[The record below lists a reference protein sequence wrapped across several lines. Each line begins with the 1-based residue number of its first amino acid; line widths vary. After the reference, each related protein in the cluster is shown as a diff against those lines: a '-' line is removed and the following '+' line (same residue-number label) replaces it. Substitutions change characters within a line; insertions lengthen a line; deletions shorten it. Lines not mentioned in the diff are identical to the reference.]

1 MKMKLIQW
9 LLLFLAWAIL
19 LPAPGTQDGAA
30 YAKAWNTPESFSE
43 IAGALGPSIVNIRT
57 EKSVKGGGRVFRH
70 FGPQPYGEEDPF
82 DFFEKYFGADPHKEF
97 KQQSL
102 GSGFVID
109 EKGYI
114 VTNNHVIEAA
124 DEIQVRLK
132 DGKEY
137 DAEIV
142 GRDPNTDIALIRVS
156 SPVSLPAVQFGDS
169 DVLEVGQ
176 WVVAI
181 GNPFGLEH
189 TVTAGIV
196 SAKGRVIGSG
206 PYDDFI
212 QTDASINPGNS
223 GGPLI
228 DMEGKVVGI
237 NTAIISSAQG
247 IGFAIPINLAKGII
261 VQLRESGEVTRG
273 WLGVAI
279 QDITPEMADYYDI
292 EKKAGVL
299 VTEVF
304 EGDPAALG
312 GIQPRDIIISVN
324 GIPVETTLDLTRTI
338 AGIQVGDTAR
348 IEAVRNRERRSFDV
362 TIAKRDEAALTAR
375 STRWDQKNDYLGI
388 QVTDLTPEIA
398 EHLNIPSGDGV
409 IITEVAADSKAEEAG
424 FRAGDVVK
432 EINHETVRTVK
443 DYHERVTGASAGE
456 MLHFFIRRGGQGFVV
471 IKVSK

>member
-1 MKMKLIQW
+1 MKMKLIQR
-9 LLLFLAWAIL
+9 LLLSLAWVIF
-19 LPAPGTQDGAA
+19 LPAHNPHDGTAHAGDGDTAV
-30 YAKAWNTPESFSE
+30 SFSE
-43 IAGALGPSIVNIRT
+43 IVRVIGPSIVNIRT
-57 EKSVKGGGRVFRH
+57 EKSARNGASAFRH
-70 FGPQPYGEEDPF
+70 FGPQPRGEEDPF
-82 DFFEKYFGADPHKEF
+82 DFFEKYFGADPQKEF

-102 GSGFVID
+102 GSGFIID

-124 DEIQVRLK
+124 DEIQVRLE

-137 DAEIV
+137 DAEII

-156 SPVSLPAVQFGDS
+156 AAASLPAVQFGDS
-169 DVLEVGQ
+169 DALAVGE

-181 GNPFGLEH
+181 GNPFGLDH

-228 DMEGKVVGI
+228 DLKGRVVGI

-247 IGFAIPINLAKGII
+247 IGFAVPINLAKGII
-261 VQLRESGEVTRG
+261 TQLREDGEVTRG

-279 QDITPEMADYYDI
+279 QDITPEMADYYGV

-304 EGDPAALG
+304 EGDPAALS
-312 GIQPRDIIISVN
+312 GIRPRDVIISIN
-324 GIPVETTLDLTRTI
+324 GLPVETTRDLTRTI
-338 AGIQVGDTAR
+338 ADIHVGDTAR
-348 IEAVRNRERRSFDV
+348 IEAVRNRETRAFDV
-362 TIAKRDEAALTAR
+362 TIAKRNEAALVAR
-375 STRWDQKNDYLGI
+375 STDWDQKEDDLGI
-388 QVTDLTPEIA
+388 QVIDLTSDIA
-398 EHLNIPSGDGV
+398 ERLNIAPGDGV
-409 IITEVAADSKAEEAG
+409 IITEVAAGSKAEAAG

-432 EINHETVRTVK
+432 EINHETIRK
-443 DYHERVTGASAGE
+443 ARDYHERVARTSAGE
-456 MLHFFIRRGGQGFVV
+456 MLHFFILRADQGFIV

>member
-1 MKMKLIQW
+1 MKMKFIQR

-19 LPAPGTQDGAA
+19 FPAHNPHDDFA
-30 YAKAWNTPESFSE
+30 YASNGDTAVSFSE
-43 IAGALGPSIVNIRT
+43 IARLVGPSIVNIRT
-57 EKSVKGGGRVFRH
+57 EKNARDVGRVFRH

-82 DFFEKYFGADPHKEF
+82 DFFEKYFGTDPQKEF

-137 DAEIV
+137 DAEII

-156 SPVSLPAVQFGDS
+156 AAAGIPAVQFGDS
-169 DVLEVGQ
+169 DSLAVGE

-228 DMEGKVVGI
+228 DLKGRVVGI

-247 IGFAIPINLAKGII
+247 IGFAVPINLAKGII
-261 VQLRESGEVTRG
+261 AQLRETGEVTRG

-279 QDITPEMADYYDI
+279 QDITPEMADYYGV
-292 EKKAGVL
+292 EKKVGVL

-312 GIQPRDIIISVN
+312 GIRPRDVIISIN
-324 GIPVETTLDLTRTI
+324 GLPVETSRDLTRTI
-338 AGIQVGDTAR
+338 AGIQVGNTAR
-348 IEAVRNRERRSFDV
+348 IEAVRNRETHAFDV
-362 TIAKRDEAALTAR
+362 TIAKRDEAALAAR
-375 STRWDQKNDYLGI
+375 STDWDAKEDDLGI
-388 QVTDLTPEIA
+388 QVLDLTPDVA
-398 EHLNIPSGDGV
+398 ERLNIAPGDGV
-409 IITEVAADSKAEEAG
+409 IITEVAADSKAEAAG
-424 FRAGDVVK
+424 FLAGDVVK
-432 EINHETVRTVK
+432 EINHETIRTIR
-443 DYHERVTGASAGE
+443 DYHDRVTRASAGE
-456 MLHFFIRRGGQGFVV
+456 MLHFFIRRADQGFIV